1 MAPSKEFMSKISR
14 LEAVERRWLWAV
26 FSSIILG
33 AILLALAVAHLDLT
47 AFTNREAIQLPPTQF
62 LVFVI
67 GPTIILASNISV
79 LIEYFAFELRIERAV
94 VIKKRKRTRAD
105 DSEEE
110 AESSDAVKARTW
122 RST

>member
-1 MAPSKEFMSKISR
+1 MAPSKEFVSKISR

-67 GPTIILASNISV
+67 GLTIILASNISV

-94 VIKKRKRTRAD
+94 VIKKRKRTRTD

-110 AESSDAVKARTW
+110 RESADTDER
-122 RST
+122 